1 LRPSDAAPGLVLG
14 EGVELPRD
22 AVLGAHVVIH
32 AGTVLGAGIRI
43 QDGAVLG
50 KPPALAAHS
59 AARGTEVAGLVVGDG
74 VTIGA
79 GAIVLAGARIGE
91 GAIVGD
97 QAHVRERAVIGER
110 SVIGRGSAVDND
122 VLVGTR
128 VRVQTNVYLTA
139 FSVVEDDVFVG
150 PCAMTTNDDSMA
162 RQPPG
167 TPLRGATLRRAC
179 RIGGGAVLTPGVE
192 VGEEAFVGAGAVVT
206 RDVPPRAIAYGVPAI
221 VRGEV
226 TDEELLERW
235 R

>member
-1 LRPSDAAPGLVLG
+1 LRPSDAAPGLFLG
-14 EGVELPRD
+14 EGVDLPAD
-22 AVLGAHVVIH
+22 VELGAHVVIH
-32 AGTVLGAGIRI
+32 AGTVLGAGVRI
-43 QDGAVLG
+43 QDHVVLG

-59 AARGTEVAGLVVGDG
+59 SARGRALAALVVDEGAT
-74 VTIGA
+74 VCA
-79 GAIVLAGARIGE
+79 GAIVLAGVRIGA

-97 QAHVRERAVIGER
+97 QAHVRERAVVGEH

-122 VLVGTR
+122 VTIGAR

-150 PCAMTTNDDSMA
+150 PCAMTTNDDTMA
-162 RQPPG
+162 RHDPG
-167 TPLRGATLRRAC
+167 APLRGAMLRRAC

-206 RDVPPRAIAYGVPAI
+206 RDVPPRAVVYGVPAT

-226 TDEELLERW
+226 PGHELLERW